1 MPDILQQ
8 KSLTNRNV
16 FILVLFILTSVPSLV
31 FSGTVIYYRFQQ
43 TELEIQKLQKDEE
56 YTNAR
61 MDKKDNRIL
70 ERVEKLEKRVTDLEK
85 PNSDK

>member
-1 MPDILQQ
+1 MPDTLQQ

-16 FILVLFILTSVPSLV
+16 LFLVFFLLTSVPSLV

-43 TELEIQKLQKDEE
+43 TELEIQELQKDED
-56 YTNAR
+56 YTNER
-61 MDKKDNRIL
+61 MDKKDNRLL
-70 ERVEKLEKRVTDLEK
+70 ERIEKLEERVTNLEK